1 MTGNEKIGRLIR
13 KGKVKDVYEA
23 DSNQLMF
30 HFTDRVSAFDVVL
43 PSTIP
48 RKGEALCKFA
58 EYWFETLKTPNHMVK
73 VVDKDKMLVKKVEII
88 PIECVVR
95 GYLYG
100 SFYERVMRKEVSF
113 TGQPVLASKLPEPIF
128 DPTTKHEAKDRPV
141 TREEILSKRWLT
153 EKELRDL
160 EKRSIDLYKQM
171 SKQVAKAGFII
182 ADVKFEFGR
191 DKDGAV
197 LLADSVGPDEFRL
210 WSKEQ
215 YKVGESQEAFDK
227 QVVRDWLIQVGY
239 KKQLDE
245 ARRRGEKKDPEPP
258 KLPKELVSKVLER
271 YIYAYEKITG
281 RKFD

>member
-1 MTGNEKIGRLIR
+1 VTEKIGQLIR
-13 KGKVKDVYEA
+13 KGKVKDVYEVNE
-23 DSNQLMF
+23 DQLIF
-30 HFTDRVSAFDVVL
+30 HFTDRVSSFDVVL

-58 EYWFETLKTPNHMVK
+58 EYWFETLNTPNHMIRVI
-73 VVDKDKMLVKKVEII
+73 DKDKMLVKKMEII

-100 SFYERVMRKEVSF
+100 SFYERVMRKEVQFS
-113 TGQPVLASKLPEPIF
+113 GQPILASKLSELIF
-128 DPTTKHEAKDRPV
+128 DPTTKYEAKDRPV
-141 TREEILSKRWLT
+141 TREEIILKQWLI
-153 EKELRDL
+153 ENELQDL

-171 SKQVAKAGFII
+171 NEQVAKAGFII

-191 DKDGAV
+191 DKAGNI

-210 WSKEQ
+210 WSKDQ
-215 YKVGESQEAFDK
+215 YRVGESQEAFDK
-227 QVVRDWLIQVGY
+227 QLVRDWLIHVGY

-245 ARRRGEKKDPEPP
+245 ARRRGEKDPEPP
-258 KLPKELVSKVLER
+258 KLPEELVSKVLER

-281 RKFD
+281 RSFD

>member
-1 MTGNEKIGRLIR
+1 MTEKLGRLIR
-13 KGKVKDVYEA
+13 KGKVKDVYEVDA
-23 DSNQLMF
+23 NQLLF

-43 PSTIP
+43 TSTIP

-58 EYWFETLKTPNHMVK
+58 KYWFEALNTPNHMIR

-100 SFYERVMRKEVSF
+100 SFYERVAKKEVEF
-113 TGQPVLASKLPEPIF
+113 IGQPILASKLPKPFF
-128 DPTTKHEAKDRPV
+128 DPTTKYEAKDRPI
-141 TREEILSKRWLT
+141 TREEVISKRWLT

-160 EKRSIDLYKQM
+160 EKRSIELYEQM
-171 SKQVAKAGFII
+171 SRHVAKAGFII

-210 WSKEQ
+210 WSKDQ

-227 QVVRDWLIQVGY
+227 QLVRDWLIQVGY

-245 ARRRGEKKDPEPP
+245 ARRRGEKDTEPP

-281 RKFD
+281 RSFD